1 MQSVKSKKAKVLLGV
16 VISLLLFGVSATFF
30 CSIDTLVKMKYSLFT
45 DKTLD
50 KLLFTAPPDILFDEG
65 FKKDSPQSIKH
76 WKILITDNIDYLQGL
91 EQKITGTISTIDKA
105 KLVALSFSKGGGGGC
120 FEDIN
125 LISKMKKINKDN
137 GYGCCSDHSEVF
149 VALCSIYDIDAR
161 EVHNNHHVFNEIYVP
176 ENHKWLWIDSEF
188 AIMAQNN
195 MGEYLS
201 LFEIRD
207 LLFNGATVNYVFFGN
222 ESHEFYNYSATQHE
236 YFDEKNDFSDIMIT
250 WGNNVFAENE
260 FGHQLNLLPKPVKQ
274 FVGLTFGKI
283 PSYKVYV
290 DKFSSQDDP

>member
-1 MQSVKSKKAKVLLGV
+1 MQSVKSKKTQVLLGI
-16 VISLLLFGVSATFF
+16 VIFLLLFGASATFF
-30 CSIDTLVKMKYSLFT
+30 CSIDTLVKIKYSLFT
-45 DKTLD
+45 DKTSD
-50 KLLFTAPPDILFDEG
+50 KLLFTVPPDILFDKG

-120 FEDIN
+120 FEDID
-125 LISKMKKINKDN
+125 LISKMIKINKDN

-149 VALCSIYDIDAR
+149 VALCSIYGIDAR

-207 LLFNGATVNYVFFGN
+207 LLSNDATVNYVFFGN
-222 ESHEFYNYSATQHE
+222 ESHEFYNYPAAQHE

-274 FVGLTFGKI
+274 FVGLAFGKI

-290 DKFSSQDDP
+290 DKSPPQNDP